1 MPTPQDH
8 LSTIA
13 GGMAQKVSDGVAW
26 AAVGAA
32 ASAPLWKDRLRE
44 ISELAALAGPILAA
58 VVVALKGILYIVQ
71 IWKEIRSKG
80 PSPPT

>member
-8 LSTIA
+8 FSTIA

-32 ASAPLWKDRLRE
+32 ASAPLWFERLRK
-44 ISELAALAGPILAA
+44 ISELSALAGPILA
-58 VVVALKGILYIVQ
+58 VIVVALKGILYCVQ
-71 IWKEIRSKG
+71 IWKEIRAKG
-80 PSPPT
+80 PSPSK